1 MGRITTIRDILG
13 VIKDKASLSKAA
25 LLSKSNVSLSL
36 RLAILRATTHAPPA
50 PPDDHHL
57 SAILSHGN
65 SSRVTASAVITAL
78 MDRLNSTSNCY
89 VALKCLIII
98 HHIIK
103 RGPFILQ
110 DQLSVFPAT
119 GGYNYLKLSAFR
131 DGATAGTWALSAWVR
146 WYARYLET
154 LLFTSRVLGYFLCS
168 SSNGMIKNNQEERI
182 SSFLNVDLIR
192 EVDSM
197 IGLIEEMCKAP
208 DPTPLEGNILL
219 NEVMGLLA
227 NDYLSAVNEILLR
240 LCEFKERLSCQ
251 SFGDSVELIC
261 ALKRLENCKDRMGV
275 LFSIKKPSIDMLWDL
290 AEELKDEI
298 GVLKV
303 YKEGGRSLSLERREK
318 GSESARLGHRVLKSA
333 DRMQFQ
339 SGRFDMNRLNNPLN
353 RKSYDFL

>member
-1 MGRITTIRDILG
+1 MGRITTIRDIIG

-110 DQLSVFPAT
+110 DQLSVFPAA
-119 GGYNYLKLSAFR
+119 GGHNYLKLSAFR
-131 DGATAGTWALSAWVR
+131 DGATAETWALSAWVR
-146 WYARYLET
+146 W
-154 LLFTSRVLGYFLCS
+154 
-168 SSNGMIKNNQEERI
+168 
-182 SSFLNVDLIR
+182 

-197 IGLIEEMCKAP
+197 IGLIEETCKAP

-240 LCEFKERLSCQ
+240 LEW
-251 SFGDSVELIC
+251 
-261 ALKRLENCKDRMGV
+261 GV
-275 LFSIKKPSIDMLWDL
+275 LFAIKKPSIDMLWGL

-303 YKEGGRSLSLERREK
+303 YKEGGRSLSLGRREK
-318 GSESARLGHRVLKSA
+318 SSESARLGHRVLKSA
-333 DRMQFQ
+333 DCVQFQ
-339 SGRFDMNRLNNPLN
+339 SGRFDMNRLNNQLN
-353 RKSYDFL
+353 PNFYDFL